1 MTDTIVTVKEQTVC
15 PTCAT
20 TGHLGLRPR
29 FSLFVKRLVDV
40 FVAFW
45 GLVFLS
51 PFFLVIAG
59 MIKRESPGPVFYRG
73 PRMGRNGK
81 PFGIL
86 KFRTMWEERA
96 GYLMVPVTA
105 CDDPR
110 ITPLGSWLRHTKVN
124 ELPQLWNVLVG
135 EMSLVGP
142 RPEDPGIVATWPEDA
157 RCEIL
162 SRAARHHQSCHGCL
176 PRRGEAS
183 GGCQR
188 HGGVY

>member
-1 MTDTIVTVKEQTVC
+1 MDVC
-15 PTCAT
+15 ASA
-20 TGHLGLRPR
+20 L
-29 FSLFVKRLVDV
+29 
-40 FVAFW
+40 

-51 PFFLVIAG
+51 PFFLVIAW

-73 PRMGRNGK
+73 PRMGRKGK

-96 GYLMVPVTA
+96 SYDGPSVTA
-105 CDDPR
+105 RDDPR
-110 ITPLGSWLRHTKVN
+110 VTPLGRWLRHTKVN

-142 RPEDPGIVATWPEDA
+142 RPEDPGIVATWPEEVRQRDP
-157 RCEIL
+157 L
-162 SRAARHHQSCHGCL
+162 RAARHHQSGHGCL
-176 PRRGEAS
+176 PRRGEAA